1 MVTSSICVAAPAVSA
16 AAGSSSAEA
25 KAALNS
31 FIVML
36 ARPFVCYRKHRSV
49 VPVYSYYTSKTMIVY
64 SFLCK
69 DVV

>member
-25 KAALNS
+25 KAALNN

-36 ARPFVCYRKHRSV
+36 TRPFVC
-49 VPVYSYYTSKTMIVY
+49 MIG
-64 SFLCK
+64 STDRWFLYIHIIHQK
-69 DVV
+69 Q